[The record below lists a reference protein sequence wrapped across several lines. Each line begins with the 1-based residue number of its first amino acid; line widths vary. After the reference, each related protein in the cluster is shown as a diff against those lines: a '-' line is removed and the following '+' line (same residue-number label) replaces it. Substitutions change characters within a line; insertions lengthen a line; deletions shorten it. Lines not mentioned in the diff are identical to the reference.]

1 MNERRFILTHS
12 LDCFS
17 SYCYAAIS
25 TKSNSGPLPMTP
37 DDQAGPVTRMNFAL
51 GSYEKLRPGF
61 RDGGRPT
68 ILGMS
73 TAAKF
78 EKQSKH
84 DETHK
89 F

>member
-1 MNERRFILTHS
+1 
-12 LDCFS
+12 
-17 SYCYAAIS
+17 
-25 TKSNSGPLPMTP
+25 MTP
-37 DDQAGPVTRMNFAL
+37 VDQAGPVTRMNFAL

-61 RDGGRPT
+61 PDGGRPKN
-68 ILGMS
+68 LGMS
-73 TAAKF
+73 TAPKF

>member
-1 MNERRFILTHS
+1 MNERRLILTHS
-12 LDCFS
+12 FDCFS
-17 SYCYAAIS
+17 SYCYAVIS
-25 TKSNSGPLPMTP
+25 TKSNSGLLPMSP
-37 DDQAGPVTRMNFAL
+37 VDQAGPVTRMNFAL

-61 RDGGRPT
+61 PDGGRPKN
-68 ILGMS
+68 LGMS
-73 TAAKF
+73 TAPKF